1 MNMNPDFS
9 LVPLN
14 SDYLLEERLNQ
25 VLRNLLIYNVV
36 N

>member
-14 SDYLLEERLNQ
+14 SDSLPEKRLNQ